1 MTVIASNML
10 LVRRIGE
17 LQRRRAALLDKQERL
32 RGALPDW
39 TIAPLKLAG
48 MSAREIEGL
57 VSDLSQAEAEAGLD
71 EIERELDR
79 IDQLIED
86 LENQLITTPSK
97 SLDCIQSVL
106 DMAISRMRQQTVADP
121 SDVFYDYGD
130 ARILYM
136 LERVADDLRAMLRDE
151 LRSAG

>member
-17 LQRRRAALLDKQERL
+17 LQRRRATLLDKQERL
-32 RGALPDW
+32 RAALPDW

-57 VSDLSQAEAEAGLD
+57 VSDLSQAETEAGLD
-71 EIERELDR
+71 EVERELDR
-79 IDQLIED
+79 VDQLIED

-106 DMAISRMRQQTVADP
+106 DMAISRMRQQTVSDP
-121 SDVFYDYGD
+121 ADVFYDYGD

-136 LERVADDLRAMLRDE
+136 LERVAEDLRAMLRDE

>member
-57 VSDLSQAEAEAGLD
+57 VSDLSQAETEAGLD

-79 IDQLIED
+79 VDQLIED

-106 DMAISRMRQQTVADP
+106 DMAISRMRQQTVSDP

-136 LERVADDLRAMLRDE
+136 LERVADDLRAMLREE

>member
-57 VSDLSQAEAEAGLD
+57 VSDLSQAETEAGLD

-106 DMAISRMRQQTVADP
+106 DMAIARMRQQTVADP

-136 LERVADDLRAMLRDE
+136 LERVADDLRAILREE